1 VGDSGTV
8 LRSADAGRSFSVVR
22 SGGPA
27 LRAIRFAEDAAH
39 GFAAG
44 DSGAL
49 LASSDG
55 GATWRSLPQARAD
68 LHGLSISEDGK
79 RVIAVGAAGLI
90 LRSTDSGAS
99 WAEIAT
105 GTAKGLNA
113 IGFLYENTDVGWVV
127 GDSGTLLYTDDGG
140 AHFRALQSPLAVDLY
155 SVEDL

>member
-1 VGDSGTV
+1 MVAQGREELAEEDV
-8 LRSADAGRSFSVVR
+8 AADAAVDVNLVLVCRGYIDFDISNWHRRELDRYRGRGHESPDV
-22 SGGPA
+22 A
-27 LRAIRFAEDAAH
+27 
-39 GFAAG
+39 
-44 DSGAL
+44 
-49 LASSDG
+49 
-55 GATWRSLPQARAD
+55 
-68 LHGLSISEDGK
+68 
-79 RVIAVGAAGLI
+79 AAGLI